1 MKYLDIL
8 KEEIPVHD
16 DQEKPKKRHQVVLQ
30 KVQKGSG
37 RNSEIPEN
45 TYHDE
50 LQKVQKG
57 VFTVFTVGEG
67 STFSEKKAQGYGCGG
82 CGGKVYTKAEI
93 WVSYMLPESA
103 EWEQEHSLVMGWKCD
118 QCGSEYQ
125 YIGGTKGA
133 QITN

>member
-8 KEEIPVHD
+8 KEENPVHD
-16 DQEKPKKRHQVVLQ
+16 DQEKPKKRYQVVLQ

-67 STFSEKKAQGYGCGG
+67 STFPEKTNKEKCQ
-82 CGGKVYTKAEI
+82 
-93 WVSYMLPESA
+93 
-103 EWEQEHSLVMGWKCD
+103 KCD
-118 QCGSEYQ
+118 HKEELPPHGSGCNHIIKGYYQ
-125 YIGGTKGA
+125 KQWGLLDILEKCPRGLW
-133 QITN
+133 N